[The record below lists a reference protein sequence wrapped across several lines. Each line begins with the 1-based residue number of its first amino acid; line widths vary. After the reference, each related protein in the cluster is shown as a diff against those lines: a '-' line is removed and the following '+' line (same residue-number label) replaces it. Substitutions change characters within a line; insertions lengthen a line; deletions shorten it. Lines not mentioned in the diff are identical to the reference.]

1 MNVMDRVFNKPMPQG
16 LPDRYTHPA
25 IDRDDVRITREPAH
39 DSLLNWW
46 RRLPIPVQVL
56 VIYLASRV
64 VTTAIMLVYA
74 SRQEVTWQTPQAYPD
89 LFTFSNLWD
98 AEWYGRIVSNLYPT
112 QLPINEQGLVT
123 ENAWAFMPVY
133 PLLVRGLMAI
143 TGLPFEVLT
152 VGISV
157 IAGYGCAYGLF
168 KLLIHF
174 TNHNTAMFAVVL
186 LCFGPISPLFQI
198 GYAEA
203 LHFWMLTAMLRMMVA
218 REWYLMLPLI
228 AVASF
233 TRPTGLAWAF
243 TLFLYICYRYWN
255 CYKNERE
262 AFAPK
267 EQVAVWTAAIFSGL
281 MGLAWLVIAGIV
293 TGMPRAY
300 LETEYAWRRHYT
312 GDTHTLPFT
321 PWFYGAD
328 FWFGQPVGAIVVF
341 AILIAVGVWLSS
353 RMLNRF
359 GIEIRLWA
367 IAYFAYIFAVFFPQS
382 STFRMVMPM
391 FPAAVALLALPRS
404 PVYRV
409 GAVTVSIL
417 AQVVW
422 IHWMWFVIG
431 YDWTPP

>member
-1 MNVMDRVFNKPMPQG
+1 MIERLLKRPMPTG
-16 LPDRYTHPA
+16 LPERYEHPA
-25 IDRDDVRITREPAH
+25 VDRDEVHITRDTASGPVWKAW
-39 DSLLNWW
+39 S
-46 RRLPIPVQVL
+46 RLPAIVQVL
-56 VIYLASRV
+56 FVYVLSRL

-74 SRQEVTWQTPQAYPD
+74 GKQEVTWQTPQAYPD

-98 AEWYGRIVSNLYPT
+98 AEWYGRIVANLYPSE
-112 QLPINEQGLVT
+112 LPVNEQGLVT

-143 TGLPFEVLT
+143 TGLPFSVLT
-152 VGISV
+152 VCVSV
-157 IAGYGCAYGLF
+157 VAGFGCAYGLYQ
-168 KLLIHF
+168 LLVKF
-174 TNHNTAMFAVVL
+174 TNHNTALFAVVL
-186 LCFGPISPLFQI
+186 LCFGPISPLFQV

-203 LHFWMLTAMLRMMVA
+203 LHFWMLTALLRMLVA
-218 REWYLMLPLI
+218 RQWYAMLPLI

-255 CYKNERE
+255 CYRMERE
-262 AFAPK
+262 AFPK
-267 EQVAVWTAAIFSGL
+267 REQIAAWVAAVFSGI

-321 PWFYGAD
+321 PWFFGAD
-328 FWFGQPVGAIVVF
+328 FWFGQPLGTIVVF
-341 AILIAVGVWLSS
+341 AILIAVAAWLTS
-353 RMLNRF
+353 RVLNRF

-367 IAYFAYIFAVFFPQS
+367 IAYFVYIFAVFFPQS

-391 FPAAVALLALPRS
+391 FPAAVAPLALPRS

-409 GAVTVSIL
+409 SAVLVSII
-417 AQVVW
+417 AQAVW